1 MTNNG
6 CSEERGY
13 VMEEDKLAPHVQE
26 IARALGN
33 KLSEEEIEAEL
44 RSYVDKYKLS
54 IPVAKKTIV
63 KKHGGDTTDFS
74 AGFQRKLGEL
84 RPNEPNVDFVARV
97 ITANDKIIDARGEK
111 KKIVYGLLGD
121 ESTTLPYTV
130 WEPEG
135 LELDKGDVISVKGA
149 YTKEYKGRVEVHLGN
164 RVTVHKEDPA
174 TIEASEVAQGPPR
187 VVTIGQIR
195 DSMGFVEVKAR
206 ILSVETRE
214 VTVQGEG
221 KTIFSGTLAD
231 ESGKI
236 QYTAWSD
243 FKLEPGELLKISK
256 ATVKSWR
263 GIPQLNFDERA
274 DVLRLKEKFPTV
286 EELRKTC
293 ITPLSDVAGRGGAA
307 DVSVRGT
314 IIEVRDGSGLIMR
327 CPECKRALQKG
338 ACKIHGRVEGYPD
351 LRIKAVIDDGTG
363 SVSAILGRELTE
375 KLMGFSL
382 EECMDRARQAM
393 NFDVIKDSMDDAL
406 MFKIIDASGNVT
418 ADTYGLSMIIKEA
431 ELKVPETR
439 QEIEKLLVELEESR

>member
-1 MTNNG
+1 
-6 CSEERGY
+6 
-13 VMEEDKLAPHVQE
+13 MEENKLAPHVQE
-26 IARALGN
+26 IARALGD
-33 KLSEEEIEAEL
+33 KLSEEEIETEL
-44 RSYVDKYKLS
+44 RSYIDKYKLS

-63 KKHGGDTTDFS
+63 KKHGGDMNGFT

-97 ITANDKIIDARGEK
+97 LTANDKIIDARGEK
-111 KKIVYGLLGD
+111 KKIVYGLFGD

-164 RVTVHKEDPA
+164 RVAVSKEDPS
-174 TIEASEVAQGPPR
+174 TIEASDVAQGPPK

-206 ILSVETRE
+206 ILSVETRD
-214 VTVQGEG
+214 VTVQGES
-221 KTIFSGTLAD
+221 KTIYSGTLAD

-236 QYTAWSD
+236 QYTAWTD
-243 FKLEPGELLKISK
+243 FKLKQGELLKISK
-256 ATVKSWR
+256 GTVKSWR

-274 DVLRLKEKFPTV
+274 DVLRLKEKFPTL
-286 EELRKTC
+286 EELSKIS

-307 DVSVRGT
+307 GVSVRGT
-314 IIEVRDGSGLIMR
+314 VIEVRDGSGLIMR

-338 ACKIHGRVEGYPD
+338 TCKIHGQVEGYPD

-363 SVSAILGRELTE
+363 SVSAVFGRELTE

-382 EECMDRARQAM
+382 EDCMEKARQAM
-393 NFDVIKDSMDDAL
+393 SSDGIKDSMEDSL
-406 MFKIIDASGNVT
+406 LFRTIDASGNVT
-418 ADTYGLSMIIKEA
+418 ADTYGLSMITKEA
-431 ELKVPETR
+431 ELKVPEAR
-439 QEIEKLLVELEESR
+439 QEIEKLLIELEESR

>member
-1 MTNNG
+1 
-6 CSEERGY
+6 
-13 VMEEDKLAPHVQE
+13 MEENKLAPHVQE
-26 IARALGN
+26 IARALGD

-63 KKHGGDTTDFS
+63 KKHGGDMNGFT

-97 ITANDKIIDARGEK
+97 LTANDKIIDARGEK
-111 KKIVYGLLGD
+111 KKIVYGLFGD

-164 RVTVHKEDPA
+164 RVAVSKEDPS
-174 TIEASEVAQGPPR
+174 TIEASDVAQGPPK

-206 ILSVETRE
+206 ILSVETRD
-214 VTVQGEG
+214 VTVQGES
-221 KTIFSGTLAD
+221 KTIYSGTLAD

-236 QYTAWSD
+236 QYTAWTD
-243 FKLEPGELLKISK
+243 FKLKQGELLKISRG
-256 ATVKSWR
+256 TVKSWR

-274 DVLRLKEKFPTV
+274 DVLRLKEKFPTL
-286 EELRKTC
+286 EELSKTS
-293 ITPLSDVAGRGGAA
+293 IIPLSDVAGRGGAA
-307 DVSVRGT
+307 GVSVRGT
-314 IIEVRDGSGLIMR
+314 VIEVRDGSGLIMR

-338 ACKIHGRVEGYPD
+338 TCKIHGQVEGYPD

-363 SVSAILGRELTE
+363 SVSAVFGRELTE

-382 EECMDRARQAM
+382 EDCMERARQAM
-393 NFDVIKDSMDDAL
+393 SSDGIKDSMEDAL
-406 MFKIIDASGNVT
+406 LFRTIDASGNVT
-418 ADTYGLSMIIKEA
+418 ADTYGLSMITKEA
-431 ELKVPETR
+431 ELKVPEAR
-439 QEIEKLLVELEESR
+439 QEIERLLIELEESR

>member
-1 MTNNG
+1 
-6 CSEERGY
+6 
-13 VMEEDKLAPHVQE
+13 MEDEKLAPHVQE
-26 IARALGN
+26 IARALGD

-44 RSYVDKYKLS
+44 RSYVEKYKLS

-63 KKHGGDTTDFS
+63 KKHGGDASAFS
-74 AGFQRKLGEL
+74 AGFQRKLSEL

-97 ITANDKIIDARGEK
+97 LTANDKIIDARGEK

-121 ESTTLPYTV
+121 ESTTLPYTA

-135 LELDKGDVISVKGA
+135 LELEKGDVISVKGA
-149 YTKEYKGRVEVHLGN
+149 YTREYRGRVEVHLGN
-164 RVTVHKEDPA
+164 RVSLKKEDPS
-174 TIEASEVAQGPPR
+174 TIEATDVAQGPPR
-187 VVTIGQIR
+187 VVTVGQIR
-195 DSMGFVEVKAR
+195 DGMGFVEVKAR
-206 ILSVETRE
+206 VLSVDTRE
-214 VTVQGEG
+214 VNVQGEP

-231 ESGKI
+231 ESGKV

-243 FKLEPGELLKISK
+243 FNLQPGELLKISRG
-256 ATVKSWR
+256 TVKSWR

-274 DVLRLKEKFPTV
+274 EVVRVKEKFPTV
-286 EELRKTC
+286 EELRKTS

-338 ACKIHGRVEGYPD
+338 SCKVHGRVEGYPD

-363 SVSAILGRELTE
+363 SVSAVFGRELTE
-375 KLMGFSL
+375 KLMGFTL
-382 EECMDRARQAM
+382 EECMDRAKQAM

-406 MFKIIDASGNVT
+406 MFKIVDASGNVT
-418 ADTYGLSMIIKEA
+418 ADTYGLSMITKEA
-431 ELKVPETR
+431 ELRTPEVR
-439 QEIEKLLVELEESR
+439 EDIERLLVELEESQ